1 MTPEETRARLLYR
14 DGLML
19 VLDKP
24 AGVAVEP
31 MGEGRVSRQSEPER
45 GEIVLEA

>member
-1 MTPEETRARLLYR
+1 MTPEDIVARLLYR

-24 AGVAVEP
+24 AGFAVHKGP
-31 MGEGRVSRQSEPER
+31 KGVR
-45 GEIVLEA
+45 